1 VPQAEGSF
9 SRLRRVRLLSK
20 LRGRSGSS
28 QASARILQ
36 LSLLIRVIGLRT
48 AIRCLGRSRS
58 SSLSTR
64 RMSVIV
70 LRSRAVGHLSTLVG
84 RSLRPSRCDIRG
96 LRQLI
101 SRTSHGHRHT
111 VPPSRATLRAD
122 SIASIPMFFI
132 KRNVDCDMTDAQLSQ
147 EASSLVEGFHD
158 ICVWPRV
165 CLNFYL
171 RLDPS
176 PLYTITWNPASAGQE
191 MVYLHKGCRA
201 KVLRPNLIRRVC
213 PLKVVVGLD
222 GFLCKQ

>member
-1 VPQAEGSF
+1 LNQV
-9 SRLRRVRLLSK
+9 
-20 LRGRSGSS
+20 
-28 QASARILQ
+28 SARILR
-36 LSLLIRVIGLRT
+36 LFPPIRVTGRPT
-48 AIRCLGRSRS
+48 AIRYLVRSRS
-58 SSLSTR
+58 SRRSTKPILATVSPS
-64 RMSVIV
+64 SVPGC
-70 LRSRAVGHLSTLVG
+70 RSIPVGHS
-84 RSLRPSRCDIRG
+84 SAPSRCDIRG
-96 LRQLI
+96 LRQLT
-101 SRTSHGHRHT
+101 SRTSHGYRHT
-111 VPPSRATLRAD
+111 VSPSRATLRAG
-122 SIASIPMFFI
+122 SVASIPTFFI

-147 EASSLVEGFHD
+147 EARSLVEGFHD

-213 PLKVVVGLD
+213 LLKVVVGLD